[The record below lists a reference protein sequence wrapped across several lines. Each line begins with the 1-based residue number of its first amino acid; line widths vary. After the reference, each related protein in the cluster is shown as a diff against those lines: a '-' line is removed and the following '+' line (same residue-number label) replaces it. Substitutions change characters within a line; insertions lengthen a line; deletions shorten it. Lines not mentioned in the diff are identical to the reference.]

1 MLVDPQNNS
10 RITVLG
16 SAGQS
21 IVIDSLKMQWA
32 GGLSGYSF
40 DRGSFDLAPSDL
52 HEAARRHF
60 KMGEFAVADVAAAER
75 DRRIQKETAA
85 RAATTEAMR
94 AQAAARQSQINA
106 DNALA
111 AKQQRELAEA
121 QRARAA
127 AAAANSPM
135 AVYQRKLAQQPK
147 PAPTT
152 EITVNSPALDAIAEQ
167 MRLDRVRQQVQQ
179 ARREG
184 RPYYVSPADARA
196 LGF

>member
-1 MLVDPQNNS
+1 MLVDPQNPS
-10 RITVLG
+10 RVTVLG
-16 SAGQS
+16 SAGQA
-21 IVIDSLKMQWA
+21 IVIDSLKMSWA

-52 HEAARRHF
+52 HEATRRHY
-60 KMGEFAVADVAAAER
+60 KMGEFAVPDHAAAER
-75 DRRIQKETAA
+75 DLRIQKETAA
-85 RAATTEAMR
+85 RSANAEAAR
-94 AQAAARQSQINA
+94 SIAAARRAQIAA

-127 AAAANSPM
+127 AQAQTSP
-135 AVYQRKLAQQPK
+135 VSTYQRLITQQPQ
-147 PAPTT
+147 PAPST

-167 MRLDRVRQQVQQ
+167 MRLDRLRQQVQQ

>member
-1 MLVDPQNNS
+1 VLVDPQNPS

-16 SAGQS
+16 SAGQP

-52 HEAARRHF
+52 HEATRRHY
-60 KMGEFAVADVAAAER
+60 KMGEFAVPDYAAAER
-75 DRRIQKETAA
+75 DLRIQKETAA
-85 RAATTEAMR
+85 RAANADAAR
-94 AQAAARQSQINA
+94 AIAQAKQAQIDV

-135 AVYQRKLAQQPK
+135 AVYQRTLAQQPK
-147 PAPTT
+147 PVPTT
-152 EITVNSPALDAIAEQ
+152 EITVNCPALDAIAEQ
-167 MRLDRVRQQVQQ
+167 LRLDRLRQQVQQ

-184 RPYYVSPADARA
+184 RAYYVSPADARA